1 MKYQLSKHKELW
13 NKIIAHLE
21 SVDFSKCSKPIY
33 TIEVDY
39 CIAVGLKYGSYA
51 CEYAVSKEPYSY
63 YMTHCGYCPV
73 ESCAVHKCGTDCL
86 YMKVVHAYIN
96 HDKVNAIKYAKLIRD
111 IPVKEGV
118 EFE

>member
-13 NKIIAHLE
+13 DRIIDYLE
-21 SVDFSKCSKPIY
+21 AKDFSMGFKPFDTLY
-33 TIEVDY
+33 TDY
-39 CIAVGLKYGSYA
+39 CIAMGLS
-51 CEYAVSKEPYSY
+51 
-63 YMTHCGYCPV
+63 GYCPV

-111 IPVKEGV
+111 IPAKEGV
-118 EFE
+118 DFE

>member
-51 CEYAVSKEPYSY
+51 CEYAVSKAPYTY
-63 YMTHCGYCPV
+63 YMAYCKYCPA
-73 ESCAVHKCGTDCL
+73 ESCVVHKCGTDCL
-86 YMKVVHAYIN
+86 YMKVVRAYIN
-96 HDKVNAIKYAKLIRD
+96 YDKENAIKYAKLIRD
-111 IPVKEGV
+111 ISIKEGV